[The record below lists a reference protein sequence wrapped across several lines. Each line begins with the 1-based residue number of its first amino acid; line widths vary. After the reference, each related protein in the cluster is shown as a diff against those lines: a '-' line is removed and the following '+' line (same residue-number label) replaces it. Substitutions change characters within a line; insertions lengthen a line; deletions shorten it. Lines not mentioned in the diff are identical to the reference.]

1 MLTFFYFGKANRKW
15 IFNRKECKSYKILNN
30 AIKQIEF
37 DNITKYNSNSSIF
50 TTDEN
55 TIFLFFDANQI
66 YENNSLPNNKLKVFE
81 IIKVNKKIGRIK
93 KKIFLKGKDNILSED
108 NIRL

>member
-1 MLTFFYFGKANRKW
+1 
-15 IFNRKECKSYKILNN
+15 LNN

-55 TIFLFFDANQI
+55 TIFLFFDVNQI

-93 KKIFLKGKDNILSED
+93 EKIFLKGKDNILSE
-108 NIRL
+108 NN

>member
-1 MLTFFYFGKANRKW
+1 
-15 IFNRKECKSYKILNN
+15 LNN

-37 DNITKYNSNSSIF
+37 DNTTKYNSNSSIF

-55 TIFLFFDANQI
+55 TIFLFFDVNQI

-93 KKIFLKGKDNILSED
+93 EKIFLKGKDNILSE
-108 NIRL
+108 NNVKLN